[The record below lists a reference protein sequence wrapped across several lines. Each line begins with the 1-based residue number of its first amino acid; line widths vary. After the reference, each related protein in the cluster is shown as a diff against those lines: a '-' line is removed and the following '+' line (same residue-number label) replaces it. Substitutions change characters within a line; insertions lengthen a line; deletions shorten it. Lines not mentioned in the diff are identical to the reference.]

1 MTEIARLKKKQREKL
16 VEKKM
21 TDSNEAACTPPK
33 NNQLLFAVEKLIKIY
48 CSKNGDEKE
57 SDA

>member
-1 MTEIARLKKKQREKL
+1 MTH
-16 VEKKM
+16 
-21 TDSNEAACTPPK
+21 TNEAACTPPK
-33 NNQLLFAVEKLIKIY
+33 NKQLLFAVEKLIKIY

>member
-1 MTEIARLKKKQREKL
+1 
-16 VEKKM
+16 M

-33 NNQLLFAVEKLIKIY
+33 NNQLFFAVEKLIEIY